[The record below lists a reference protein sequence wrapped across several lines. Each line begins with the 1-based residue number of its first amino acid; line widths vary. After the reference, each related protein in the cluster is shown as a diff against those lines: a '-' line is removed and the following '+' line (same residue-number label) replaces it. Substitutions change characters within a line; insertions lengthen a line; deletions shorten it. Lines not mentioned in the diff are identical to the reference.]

1 VQDTVDPYIP
11 FCTIGARFGG
21 KTTRTLYRWVNR
33 GILPRPV
40 SINGRNYIKQSAVE
54 DAERKLVERA
64 TVEGAAP

>member
-1 VQDTVDPYIP
+1 MQDTADPYIP

-21 KTTRTLYRWVNR
+21 KTTRTLYRWVNK

-54 DAERKLVERA
+54 EAERKLERA
-64 TVEGAAP
+64 AVEGAAS